1 MNAAIAINDITYF
14 PHQAQYH
21 FLHLALS
28 EALMLSTSAM
38 PASRFI
44 DAYDELMKYDDRTK
58 CSKMQREFQVVVFT
72 GIFDLDTTN
81 LKVMCFSVL
90 ANLVIYNTGND
101 HAPIVFSAFKTW
113 RKEVT

>member
-1 MNAAIAINDITYF
+1 MNASITINDITYC

-44 DAYDELMKYDDRTK
+44 NAYNELTKYDAKTK
-58 CSKMQREFQVVVFT
+58 YSKIEREFQVVVFT
-72 GIFDLDTTN
+72 CI
-81 LKVMCFSVL
+81 C
-90 ANLVIYNTGND
+90 YN
-101 HAPIVFSAFKTW
+101 
-113 RKEVT
+113 